1 MGSHRPTEF
10 LREVPNPRNVTWG
23 ASPSLIEPVTGTVVL
38 RNLKAAVSVTATAL
52 DGSGKPLG
60 AAMPAKKAA
69 DGWAI
74 ALGNPVTTW
83 YVLEVKR
90 H

>member
-1 MGSHRPTEF
+1 
-10 LREVPNPRNVTWG
+10 
-23 ASPSLIEPVTGTVVL
+23 VVL

-60 AAMPAKKAA
+60 AAIPAKKTA
-69 DGWAI
+69 DGWSI

-83 YVLEVKR
+83 YVLEGKR